1 MPEEDSIGTPKK
13 LFEASLDKG
22 ERKAGVG
29 EKCADQ
35 HLISTGRESPRQRQ
49 SFEALCMIRAR
60 RSITVMHVELVARTV
75 RY

>member
-29 EKCADQ
+29 ERCADQ
-35 HLISTGRESPRQRQ
+35 HLIST
-49 SFEALCMIRAR
+49 
-60 RSITVMHVELVARTV
+60 
-75 RY
+75 